1 MPTGFSTKCEILGAL
16 YSNFKEASEFKDFF
30 EFNDLGLPLAYLTN
44 EGLCEVSTH
53 GESYIEKT
61 WELFL
66 ASMNLNDTGF
76 DELNDVFN
84 AVEGIYK
91 DDED

>member
-1 MPTGFSTKCEILGAL
+1 MTGFSKKCEILGDL
-16 YSNFKEASEFKDFF
+16 YANYGQDPEFRDFV
-30 EFNDLGLPLAYLTN
+30 EFNDLGLPLAYLTS
-44 EGLCEVSTH
+44 EGLCELSTD
-53 GESYIEKT
+53 GERYIEET

-76 DELNDVFN
+76 DELDDVFN

-91 DDED
+91 NDED

>member
-1 MPTGFSTKCEILGAL
+1 VTGFDNKCAILGAL
-16 YSNFKEASEFKDFF
+16 YSNYGQDPEFKDFA
-30 EFNDLGLPLAYLTN
+30 EFNDLGLPLAYLTS
-44 EGLCEVSTH
+44 EGLCELSTD
-53 GESYIEKT
+53 GERYIEET

-84 AVEGIYK
+84 ATEGIYK
-91 DDED
+91 NDED

>member
-1 MPTGFSTKCEILGAL
+1 VTGFSNKCAILGSL
-16 YSNFKEASEFKDFF
+16 YANYKHDPKLSDFI
-30 EFNDLGLPLAYLTN
+30 EFNDLGLPLAYLTS
-44 EGLCEVSTH
+44 EGLCELSTD
-53 GESYIEKT
+53 GERYIEET

-76 DELNDVFN
+76 DELDDVFN

-91 DDED
+91 NDED